1 MAMTE
6 MNYMSGGGGAD
17 VEKWDNPNPT
27 STFAGTTIPFNT
39 SGVKAVI
46 IKQIFSS
53 SYSSDISYDVID
65 ADGGQTSVTAVSW
78 HNPYSGSY
86 SRRTYTIAS
95 DGIQVS
101 NALDG
106 SANNYAIPQYI
117 KVIR

>member
-1 MAMTE
+1 MLQRALTV
-6 MNYMSGGGGAD
+6 GGGGGGNI
-17 VEKWDNPNPT
+17 EEWDNPSPT
-27 STFAGTTIPFNT
+27 SAFAGQTISMNT

-46 IKQIFSS
+46 IKQIFNGT
-53 SYSSDISYDVID
+53 YTSDVSYDVID

-86 SRRTYTIAS
+86 ARRTYTITTG
-95 DGIQVS
+95 GIQIT
-101 NALDG
+101 APLDG